1 MTQGQPIETAP
12 KNGTDILCFDPEE
25 NSFVVVWFS
34 EYYGW
39 MSTRSLDP
47 YYPTL
52 WWPLP
57 PIPQTTEQGAKP

>member
-12 KNGTDILCFDPEE
+12 KNGTDILGFDPEE
-25 NSFVVVWFS
+25 NCFVVLWFS

-39 MSTRSLDP
+39 TGTRSLDP

-57 PIPQTTEQGAKP
+57 PIPQTTEQGE